1 MESIIFYIS
10 STKIHW
16 NLDFGMEPQ
25 DIRSA
30 KVDVDARDGVGF

>member
-16 NLDFGMEPQ
+16 ILDFGMGPQ
-25 DIRSA
+25 SISA
-30 KVDVDARDGVGF
+30 KVDIDMQDGV

>member
-25 DIRSA
+25 IVSA
-30 KVDVDARDGVGF
+30 KVDVDMRDGVGL